1 VDSTLFSDS
10 PNFSKFTP
18 NDLEI
23 SRTLKFTEF
32 QKVQLLSRRLMG
44 LLLRYSFFE
53 NRGAIRRGIYTILVL
68 TTEAVLAK
76 RSSSKVSLI
85 VLSETGYSSISIS
98 EDGNTVVVL
107 GYCQSYKFHSSID
120 SLRKLF
126 RCQSSVSDRIG
137 FSPTE
142 LANTEVPLVVHIR
155 RGDYKG
161 QTTFGLLSEQYYRSA
176 IDIINRSHSC
186 DPIWVFSDDVNE
198 ARKVLS
204 WLPSGRVKY
213 ISDVDGQSAASL
225 MAMRL
230 GSAYIIANSTFSW
243 WGAFLSET
251 KNPLVIAPD
260 PWFIGQKE
268 PRLLTP
274 KSWIR
279 IKY

>member
-1 VDSTLFSDS
+1 MKAVATIIHSLQIRKPFS
-10 PNFSKFTP
+10 PVFSS
-18 NDLEI
+18 D
-23 SRTLKFTEF
+23 
-32 QKVQLLSRRLMG
+32 V
-44 LLLRYSFFE
+44 
-53 NRGAIRRGIYTILVL
+53 
-68 TTEAVLAK
+68 
-76 RSSSKVSLI
+76 
-85 VLSETGYSSISIS
+85 GYSELKRQVNLERVFNPFLI
-98 EDGNTVVVL
+98 
-107 GYCQSYKFHSSID
+107 GYFQSFVWPESVQNQLRLLKINHEGPD
-120 SLRKLF
+120 LHSLR
-126 RCQSSVSDRIG
+126 REAES
-137 FSPTE
+137 
-142 LANTEVPLVVHIR
+142 LAPVVVHIR

-176 IDIINRSHSC
+176 IDIIDRSHSC